1 MNRNSLCKSAMGVV
15 AAAAVSLSASVQ
27 AEGNYVMG
35 TATTGGTYYPV
46 GVAIS
51 TLIKVK
57 LEPQTNISVSAISS
71 AGSGENLKLM
81 DEG

>member
-1 MNRNSLCKSAMGVV
+1 MKTNWFVKSTLGALTATLVSFSS
-15 AAAAVSLSASVQ
+15 AVH

-51 TLIKVK
+51 TLVKVK
-57 LEPQTNISVSAISS
+57 LEPQTNISV
-71 AGSGENLKLM
+71 
-81 DEG
+81 